1 MDIDKLVRDNIK
13 KMSSYSS
20 ARDEYKNG
28 VEENLIYLDANESP
42 FDNGI
47 NRYPDNKHNDLK
59 TVVSK
64 IKNIDKDQIVFGN
77 EESKLD
83 FSIAKCCNPIPGD
96 DVFGFVTINEGIKI
110 HKQDCPNSI
119 SLQSK
124 FSYRILKSKWIDSGQ
139 EEFVSIINISGIDNL
154 GIVNEIT
161 KLISNSL
168 NINMQKMNFET
179 DENTFTGRIVFK
191 VKTKNILNKLIQRLK
206 KINGIEKVIR
216 E

>member
-1 MDIDKLVRDNIK
+1 LELVNFFRKRLTTRKEINHLE
-13 KMSSYSS
+13 
-20 ARDEYKNG
+20 DEVRSN
-28 VEENLIYLDANESP
+28 
-42 FDNGI
+42 F
-47 NRYPDNKHNDLK
+47 
-59 TVVSK
+59 
-64 IKNIDKDQIVFGN
+64 DQIVFGN
-77 EESKLD
+77 EEEKLD

-96 DVFGFVTINEGIKI
+96 DVFGFITINEGVKI

-124 FSYRILKSKWIDSGQ
+124 FSYRILKSKWIDSSQ
-139 EEFVSIINISGIDNL
+139 EEFSTTINISGIDNL
-154 GIVNEIT
+154 GIVSEIT

-168 NINMQKMNFET
+168 NINMQKMSFDTEG
-179 DENTFTGRIVFK
+179 NTFKGRIIFK